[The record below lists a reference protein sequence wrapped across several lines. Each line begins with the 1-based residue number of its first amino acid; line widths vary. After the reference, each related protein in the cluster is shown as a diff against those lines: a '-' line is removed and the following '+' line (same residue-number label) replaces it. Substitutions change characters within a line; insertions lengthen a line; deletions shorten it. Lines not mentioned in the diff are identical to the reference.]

1 MHTPEYS
8 GLKGAQLRLAPDTS
22 CPGPLLAEALPH
34 VAGCRTHLENRAS
47 LRLQRLFQL
56 KDVLMQIEIYALAHE
71 RHAFHP

>member
-8 GLKGAQLRLAPDTS
+8 GLKGAQPRLAPGRCWRKRSRMSPDAAPTF
-22 CPGPLLAEALPH
+22 
-34 VAGCRTHLENRAS
+34 ENRPS
-47 LRLQRLFQL
+47 LGLQRLFQL